1 MSINTLFSNVE
12 LCAHVDLVVFSQTS
26 GLYMVKHYHIVTKSH

>member
-12 LCAHVDLVVFSQTS
+12 LCAHVDLLVFSQTS
-26 GLYMVKHYHIVTKSH
+26 GLYMVKHDQLVTKSH